1 MVVYPLQEFPEGK
14 IPSFSVVNN
23 MHVAPVPPELSYLN
37 VTEKRLICRVQAFMK
52 LIVLPY
58 GQRALQGHQEVV
70 PDRALLLTV

>member
-1 MVVYPLQEFPEGK
+1 
-14 IPSFSVVNN
+14 

-37 VTEKRLICRVQAFMK
+37 VTEKRLSCRVQAFMK

-70 PDRALLLTV
+70 PDRALLSTV